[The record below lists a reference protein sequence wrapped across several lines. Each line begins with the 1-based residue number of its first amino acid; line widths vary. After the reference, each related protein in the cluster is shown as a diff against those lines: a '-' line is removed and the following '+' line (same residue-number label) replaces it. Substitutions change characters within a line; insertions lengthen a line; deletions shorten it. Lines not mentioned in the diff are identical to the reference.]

1 MDLKKINL
9 KQIRDFSRTSPIY
22 FSLGFTLLVTLLN
35 QIFANLF
42 HLLPQNIWMDILY
55 EVVCIIWPVALV
67 MIFGYNFSFRQR
79 GIRATFGASWLIFVF
94 YGIVVISQVGMKI
107 ISPDTPWK
115 SNLEIFYGFLM
126 LIGIGIREEILF
138 RGVITNAIAL
148 KHASITKGLWITVLS
163 AGAMFGAV
171 HLSNVFNG
179 VNFKGAL
186 IQAIGCVGG
195 GALLCAIYLR
205 GGSIW
210 VVALLHSLRDAPGLV
225 DSLFINAPESQTVSE
240 IISGYELTAIPV
252 IAVDL
257 LLTAF
262 LLRKSRR
269 QKIFDRVQKL
279 KSSEM
284 AEFRLGSN

>member
-1 MDLKKINL
+1 MDFKKINL
-9 KQIRDFSRTSPIY
+9 KQIRDFSRNSPIY

-42 HLLPQNIWMDILY
+42 YLLPPNIWMDILY

-67 MIFGYNFSFRQR
+67 VIFGYSFSFRRR
-79 GIRATFGASWLIFVF
+79 GIRATFGASWFLFVF
-94 YGIVVISQVGMKI
+94 YGILLISQVGMK
-107 ISPDTPWK
+107 SSNPDMPWK
-115 SNLEIFYGFLM
+115 SDLEIFYGILM

-148 KHASITKGLWITVLS
+148 KYASSTKGLWITVLS
-163 AGAMFGAV
+163 AGAMFGAI
-171 HLSNVFNG
+171 HLSNVFTG
-179 VNFKGAL
+179 ASFTGAL
-186 IQAIGCVGG
+186 VQAIGCFGG

-210 VVALLHSLRDAPGLV
+210 VVALLHSLRDAPGFV
-225 DSLFINAPESQTVSE
+225 DMLFISAPGSQSASE
-240 IISGYELTAIPV
+240 IISGYGLTAIPV

-262 LLRKSRR
+262 LLRKSKR
-269 QKIFDRVQKL
+269 QKILDRIERL

-284 AEFRLGSN
+284 AEF

>member
-22 FSLGFTLLVTLLN
+22 FSLGFTLLVSLLN

-55 EVVCIIWPVALV
+55 EVVCILWPVALV
-67 MIFGYNFSFRQR
+67 VIFGYSFSFRRR
-79 GIRATFGASWLIFVF
+79 GIRATFGASWFLFVF
-94 YGIVVISQVGMKI
+94 YGILVISQVMN
-107 ISPDTPWK
+107 STNPDTTWK
-115 SNLEIFYGFLM
+115 SNLEIFYGILM

-138 RGVITNAIAL
+138 RGVITNAIAM
-148 KHASITKGLWITVLS
+148 KYASSTKGLWITVLS

-171 HLSNVFNG
+171 HLSNVFTG
-179 VNFKGAL
+179 ASFTGAL
-186 IQAIGCVGG
+186 VQAIGCAGG

-210 VVALLHSLRDAPGLV
+210 VVALLHSLRDTPGFV
-225 DSLFINAPESQTVSE
+225 DMLFINALENQSASE
-240 IISGYELTAIPV
+240 IISGYDLTAIPV

-257 LLTAF
+257 LLAAF
-262 LLRKSRR
+262 LLRKSKR
-269 QKIFDRVQKL
+269 QKIFDRIQQL

-284 AEFRLGSN
+284 AEF

>member
-35 QIFANLF
+35 QIFAHLF

-55 EVVCIIWPVALV
+55 EVVCILWPVALV
-67 MIFGYNFSFRQR
+67 VIFGYSFSFRQR
-79 GIRATFGASWLIFVF
+79 GIRATFGASWFIFVF
-94 YGIVVISQVGMKI
+94 YGILVISEVGMKSI
-107 ISPDTPWK
+107 NPDTPWK
-115 SNLEIFYGFLM
+115 SDLEIFYGILM

-148 KHASITKGLWITVLS
+148 KYGSSTKGLWITVLS

-171 HLSNVFNG
+171 HLSNVFTG
-179 VNFKGAL
+179 ASFTGAL
-186 IQAIGCVGG
+186 VQVIGCFGG
-195 GALLCAIYLR
+195 GALLSAIYLR

-210 VVALLHSLRDAPGLV
+210 VMVLLHSLRDTPGLV
-225 DSLFINAPESQTVSE
+225 DMLFINAPESQSASE
-240 IISGYELTAIPV
+240 IISGYNLTAIPV
-252 IAVDL
+252 IAIEL
-257 LLTAF
+257 LLAAF
-262 LLRKSRR
+262 LLRKSKRK
-269 QKIFDRVQKL
+269 KIFDRIQQL

-284 AEFRLGSN
+284 AEF